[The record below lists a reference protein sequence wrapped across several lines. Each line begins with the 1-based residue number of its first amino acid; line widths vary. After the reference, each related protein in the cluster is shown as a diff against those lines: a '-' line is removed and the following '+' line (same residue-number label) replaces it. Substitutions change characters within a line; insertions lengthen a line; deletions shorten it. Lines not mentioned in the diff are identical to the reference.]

1 MTNPA
6 AETINKTNAD
16 TMAKTTQTAKKIG
29 EAAAADLSDAE
40 HETEAN
46 LKKGA
51 AALSEAGHSSVAAFQ
66 QLAEAYQQ
74 IANKNSARLSESIKE
89 LGAIKTPIE
98 FVELQQKLVKQA
110 FETALA
116 DSRQIADITVSAFT
130 TAFEPMQQ
138 QVAAAHHAVSR

>member
-16 TMAKTTQTAKKIG
+16 TMAKT
-29 EAAAADLSDAE
+29 AAADLSDAE